1 MLKDDSD
8 NTQNRDAA
16 ATTATSPMSAA
27 AGNKRKELPA
37 GYRQGVITAIT
48 VFIGFSLA
56 FLRFWAFEAPG
67 EWTPM
72 SVIAVVIMVI
82 PILGQILALYRAL
95 LVEDDDEDK
104 YRTTIK
110 LFVGSIL
117 GMLIALGFSAV
128 VFTGALEVIPL
139 GMPLFQ

>member
-48 VFIGFSLA
+48 VFIGFSLS
-56 FLRFWAFEAPG
+56 FLRYWAFEAPG
-67 EWTPM
+67 EWTPISM
-72 SVIAVVIMVI
+72 AAFVIMVI
-82 PILGQILALYRAL
+82 PIFAQIRALHRAL
-95 LVEDDDEDK
+95 LVEDDDKDT

-110 LFVGSIL
+110 WFVWSIL
-117 GMLIALGFSAV
+117 GILFALCFSAV
-128 VFTGALEVIPL
+128 VFSGAFKATPL